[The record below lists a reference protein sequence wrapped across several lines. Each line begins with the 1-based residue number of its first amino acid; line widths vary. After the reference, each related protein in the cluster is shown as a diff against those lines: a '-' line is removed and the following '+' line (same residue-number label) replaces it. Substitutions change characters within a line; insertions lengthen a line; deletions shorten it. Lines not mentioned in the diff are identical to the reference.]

1 MHHIRFGNIL
11 LLQTTLML
19 ERQGQECYLYLL
31 CKDAMCIYCEKNLSV
46 DAALLKSIFYWVLRL
61 S

>member
-19 ERQGQECYLYLL
+19 RKAGPR
-31 CKDAMCIYCEKNLSV
+31 MLSV
-46 DAALLKSIFYWVLRL
+46 FVVKTSWAKMLCVCIVKKIFLWMQHF
-61 S
+61 